1 MHRIRS
7 MFNAR
12 SSVYRVHQRGSDK
25 ADKRETALLCL
36 SCSLLRRAHRS
47 FRMKIR
53 NRVTIEGEKER
64 EGSLFSR
71 GRSNLGRA
79 KQSRPR
85 NRGRGV
91 GGVRK
96 GRDDATGREIFGGGR
111 GSSMVGVGVWVGVAG
126 SIQGGFVA
134 ASTKAQRLLLLFAP
148 VSALF
153 SFFLGKL
160 TSLRIFLACNE
171 SNGLCKEFYI
181 EVGTDDFG

>member
-47 FRMKIR
+47 FRTKIR

-111 GSSMVGVGVWVGVAG
+111 GSSMVGGRCLGGRCWVDTGWFRRREYESATTTLAFC
-126 SIQGGFVA
+126 S
-134 ASTKAQRLLLLFAP
+134 RLC
-148 VSALF
+148 
-153 SFFLGKL
+153 SFFLFPWEINVS
-160 TSLRIFLACNE
+160 TYISRVQRIE
-171 SNGLCKEFYI
+171 R
-181 EVGTDDFG
+181 VM

>member
-47 FRMKIR
+47 FRTKIR
-53 NRVTIEGEKER
+53 NRGGRKREKDPF
-64 EGSLFSR
+64 FSR

>member
-1 MHRIRS
+1 MPFLFVVASGPSIIQDENS
-7 MFNAR
+7 Q
-12 SSVYRVHQRGSDK
+12 S
-25 ADKRETALLCL
+25 
-36 SCSLLRRAHRS
+36 
-47 FRMKIR
+47 
-53 NRVTIEGEKER
+53 EGEKER

-96 GRDDATGREIFGGGR
+96 GRDDATGREIFGGER